1 MLYLIL
7 VFCIFIGDKYFNMN
21 ALQDKGN
28 DVKKV
33 ASSAEMATV
42 AKNGKAED
50 LKNQELQ
57 KKKDQ
62 VNILLAPTT
71 AEQRIKNHVNFTTL
85 VEKHKFLTEKADNH
99 NAYMIGR
106 DGMKEKL
113 SIKSDSGLTF
123 EISNSN
129 IIEEILILCGN
140 KLDQML
146 EDSNKQILTFE
157 I

>member
-1 MLYLIL
+1 
-7 VFCIFIGDKYFNMN
+7 MN
-21 ALQDKGN
+21 ALQEKGN

-33 ASSAEMATV
+33 ASSAELATV
-42 AKNGKAED
+42 AKNGISENS
-50 LKNQELQ
+50 KNQQLQ
-57 KKKDQ
+57 EKKEQINK
-62 VNILLAPTT
+62 ILAPTT

-85 VEKHKFLTEKADNH
+85 VDKHRFLTEKADNH

-113 SIKSDSGLTF
+113 SIKSDSGMSF

-140 KLDQML
+140 KLGKML

>member
-1 MLYLIL
+1 
-7 VFCIFIGDKYFNMN
+7 MN
-21 ALQDKGN
+21 ALTEKGN

-33 ASSAEMATV
+33 ASSAELATV
-42 AKNGKAED
+42 AKNGKSED
-50 LKNQELQ
+50 LKNQQLQ
-57 KKKDQ
+57 EKKEQ
-62 VNILLAPTT
+62 INRLLAPTT

-85 VEKHKFLTEKADNH
+85 VDKHRFLTEKADNH

-113 SIKSDSGLTF
+113 SIKSDSGMTF

-129 IIEEILILCGN
+129 IIEEILILCGD
-140 KLDQML
+140 KLGKML

>member
-1 MLYLIL
+1 
-7 VFCIFIGDKYFNMN
+7 MN
-21 ALQDKGN
+21 ALQQKG
-28 DVKKV
+28 DEVKKV
-33 ASSAEMATV
+33 ASSTELATV
-42 AKNGKAED
+42 AKNGITENS
-50 LKNQELQ
+50 KNQQLQ
-57 KKKDQ
+57 EKKEQINKM
-62 VNILLAPTT
+62 LAPTT

-85 VEKHKFLTEKADNH
+85 VDKHKFLTEKADNH

-113 SIKSDSGLTF
+113 SIKSDSGMSF

-140 KLDQML
+140 KLAKML
-146 EDSNKQILTFE
+146 DDSNKQILTFE

>member
-1 MLYLIL
+1 
-7 VFCIFIGDKYFNMN
+7 MN
-21 ALQDKGN
+21 ALQQKG
-28 DVKKV
+28 DEAKKV
-33 ASSAEMATV
+33 ASSTELATV

-50 LKNQELQ
+50 LKNQQLQ
-57 KKKDQ
+57 EKKEQINK
-62 VNILLAPTT
+62 ILAPTT

-85 VEKHKFLTEKADNH
+85 VDKHKFLTEKADNH

-113 SIKSDSGLTF
+113 SIKSDSGMSF

-140 KLDQML
+140 KLAKML
-146 EDSNKQILTFE
+146 DDSNKQILTFE

>member
-1 MLYLIL
+1 
-7 VFCIFIGDKYFNMN
+7 MN
-21 ALQDKGN
+21 ALQQKGN

-33 ASSAEMATV
+33 ASSTELATV
-42 AKNGKAED
+42 AKNGITENS
-50 LKNQELQ
+50 KNQQLQ
-57 KKKDQ
+57 EKKEQINKM
-62 VNILLAPTT
+62 LAPTT

-85 VEKHKFLTEKADNH
+85 VDKHKFLTEKADNH

-113 SIKSDSGLTF
+113 SIKSDSGMSF

-140 KLDQML
+140 KLAKML
-146 EDSNKQILTFE
+146 DDSNKQILTFE